1 MKKKLNGFKTP
12 EDYFNSFTDNLMIKL
27 SEELTIEKKVD
38 GFTIPDTYF
47 DSLYQNIQN
56 KTHTPESKVIKL
68 NALKKYYY
76 VAAVAAVVLI
86 FIGIS
91 LTNKTEITFD
101 DIAISDI
108 ENYFDDNELD
118 MSTYELAQMLP
129 IDELEIKDIIDTQ
142 LNDEN
147 IIDYID
153 NSIDNFEELNLDTN
167 E

>member
-12 EDYFNSFTDNLMIKL
+12 EDYFDSFTDNLMTKL

>member
-12 EDYFNSFTDNLMIKL
+12 EDYFDSFTDNLMTKL

-56 KTHTPESKVIKL
+56 KIHTPESKVIKL

-153 NSIDNFEELNLDTN
+153 NSIDNFEELNLDPN

>member
-1 MKKKLNGFKTP
+1 MKKKLNSFKTP

-38 GFTIPDTYF
+38 GFTIPNTYF

-56 KTHTPESKVIKL
+56 KIHTPESKVIKL

-153 NSIDNFEELNLDTN
+153 NSIDNFEELNLDPN

>member
-12 EDYFNSFTDNLMIKL
+12 EDYFDSFTDNLMTKL

-38 GFTIPDTYF
+38 GFTIPDAYF

-153 NSIDNFEELNLDTN
+153 NSIDNFEELNLDPN

>member
-38 GFTIPDTYF
+38 GFTIPKAYF
-47 DSLYQNIQN
+47 DSLYQNIHN
-56 KTHTPESKVIKL
+56 KIHTPESKVIKL

-153 NSIDNFEELNLDTN
+153 NSIDNFEELNLDPN

>member
-12 EDYFNSFTDNLMIKL
+12 EDYFNSFTDNLMTKL

-38 GFTIPDTYF
+38 GFTIPDAYF

-56 KTHTPESKVIKL
+56 KIHTPESKVIKL

-153 NSIDNFEELNLDTN
+153 NSIDNFEELNLDPN

>member
-1 MKKKLNGFKTP
+1 MNKKINSFKTP
-12 EDYFNSFTDNLMIKL
+12 EDYFEGFTDKLITKL
-27 SEELTIEKKVD
+27 SEELTIEKKTD
-38 GFTIPDTYF
+38 GFTIPDAYF

-56 KTHTPESKVIKL
+56 KLHTPDPKVFRI
-68 NALKKYYY
+68 NTFKKYYY
-76 VAAVAAVVLI
+76 VSAVAAVVLL
-86 FIGIS
+86 FIGIT
-91 LTNKTEITFD
+91 LTNKTKITFD

-108 ENYFDDNELD
+108 ENYFDDNDLD

-129 IDELEIKDIIDTQ
+129 IDELEIKDIIDNQ

-153 NSIDNFEELNLDTN
+153 NSIDNFEELNLDPN

>member
-12 EDYFNSFTDNLMIKL
+12 EDYFDSFTDNLMTKL

-38 GFTIPDTYF
+38 GFTIPNTYF

-56 KTHTPESKVIKL
+56 KIHTPESKVIKL

-153 NSIDNFEELNLDTN
+153 NSIDNFEELNLDPN

>member
-12 EDYFNSFTDNLMIKL
+12 EDYFDSFTDNLMTKL

-38 GFTIPDTYF
+38 GFTIPDAYF

-56 KTHTPESKVIKL
+56 KIHTPESKVIKL

-108 ENYFDDNELD
+108 ENYFDDNDLD

-153 NSIDNFEELNLDTN
+153 NSIDNFEELNLDPN

>member
-56 KTHTPESKVIKL
+56 KIHTPESKVIKL
-68 NALKKYYY
+68 NAFKKYYY

-153 NSIDNFEELNLDTN
+153 NSIDNFEELNLDPN

>member
-38 GFTIPDTYF
+38 GFTIPNTYF

-56 KTHTPESKVIKL
+56 KIHTPESKVIKL

-153 NSIDNFEELNLDTN
+153 NSIDNFEELNLDPN